1 MELAGDVVAEEVEEM
16 AGDVVAEETE
26 EAVAVAVEVAMMA
39 AHLVKGNVVAVVVVV
54 QVVEVAAS
62 PAARET
68 PYRRM
73 QSSTPRLRICTPLSL
88 DQPRRRR
95 KGIRWLPI
103 LQEGS

>member
-1 MELAGDVVAEEVEEM
+1 MVV
-16 AGDVVAEETE
+16 VVQ
-26 EAVAVAVEVAMMA
+26 
-39 AHLVKGNVVAVVVVV
+39 VVV